1 MVIVIVYIMH
11 LVITRSKYGRF
22 IHAIGQN
29 IRAASLAGI
38 NISANKLIVYMMS
51 AAFASLTGILLAA
64 FSGGATLGMGEDY
77 LLNSIAVVVLGGSS
91 IAGGDSNVQ
100 GIVGASVLLYLIVN
114 LLNIIGFVVGLRYIL
129 TGVIIVA
136 IILASG
142 ETARR
147 K

>member
-1 MVIVIVYIMH
+1 
-11 LVITRSKYGRF
+11 
-22 IHAIGQN
+22 
-29 IRAASLAGI
+29 
-38 NISANKLIVYMMS
+38 S

-114 LLNIIGFVVGLRYIL
+114 LLNILGFVVGLRYIL